1 MKRAVLLVLIVTAV
15 ITIVFVWRDSR
26 KGSGKVHDSFSQI
39 EASLQEGLKRLRA
52 ASSTDR
58 KAVTDVMIFADA
70 LTEVGDVRQKRVAA
84 AAKKEVGQ
92 ILFGK
97 GSSAEATAGSAPDE
111 VLLFPGP
118 LPEQHFTPL
127 QIYLGTYAGTVAGRA
142 VSFIVTITKRGLLGI
157 RIVGLDSQ
165 PTMEFAEAQA
175 QEFFRPD
182 NKTAF
187 VFADAT
193 SRGFRTLY
201 FLQNGVIEKAENI
214 SFSPA
219 NSE

>member
-97 GSSAEATAGSAPDE
+97 WSRFCCFQDLCRSSISRLCRYIWGPMQEQSRAE
-111 VLLFPGP
+111 
-118 LPEQHFTPL
+118 Q
-127 QIYLGTYAGTVAGRA
+127 
-142 VSFIVTITKRGLLGI
+142 
-157 RIVGLDSQ
+157 
-165 PTMEFAEAQA
+165 
-175 QEFFRPD
+175 
-182 NKTAF
+182 
-187 VFADAT
+187 
-193 SRGFRTLY
+193 
-201 FLQNGVIEKAENI
+201 
-214 SFSPA
+214 
-219 NSE
+219 